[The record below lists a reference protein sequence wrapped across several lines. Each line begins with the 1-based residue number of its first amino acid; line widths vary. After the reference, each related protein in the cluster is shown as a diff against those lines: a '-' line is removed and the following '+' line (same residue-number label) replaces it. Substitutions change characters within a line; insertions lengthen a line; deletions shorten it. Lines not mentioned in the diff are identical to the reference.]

1 MKKKKILKI
10 MWRKI
15 NKMYSII
22 IFILYI
28 LIGFLMDYSNNLGI
42 KFTTR
47 KFLNNKNQAI
57 IFLSLFIRLFIFAI
71 VFYFLTRNNFKKA
84 IFFIFG
90 VILSKFLFI
99 IKYNRISDA
108 NNNR

>member
-1 MKKKKILKI
+1 
-10 MWRKI
+10 
-15 NKMYSII
+15 
-22 IFILYI
+22 
-28 LIGFLMDYSNNLGI
+28 MDYLNNIGI
-42 KFTTR
+42 KFTTK
-47 KFLNNKNQAI
+47 KFLNSKNQI
-57 IFLSLFIRLFIFAI
+57 IVFLSLFIRLFIFAI